1 MSTLEQIRQRPI
13 LIITILGVALLLF
26 ILTAV
31 DRPGEL
37 FTDNHTVAKVDG
49 EKIDYMEFQKRVER
63 QQEQMQQR
71 GYNNVDAAQVQ
82 EYVLQQMI
90 SETLMQK
97 EYNRLGLTVT
107 DNELSQAMLGDTPHP
122 YVSQMVQSMGIP
134 SAQMLY
140 DVAYNPTKSGID
152 PQQAGQFQQAWNALE
167 KDTEQMLLQQKFM
180 SQFMG
185 TLGAILARRR
195 RFQGDR
201 R

>member
-13 LIITILGVALLLF
+13 LIISILGLALLLF

-71 GYNNVDAAQVQ
+71 GYSNVDPAQVQ

-97 EYNRLGLTVT
+97 EFDRLGLTVT
-107 DNELSQAMLGDTPHP
+107 DAELSNALLGKTPHP
-122 YVSQMVQSMGIP
+122 YVQQMVQSMGIP
-134 SAQMLY
+134 SAQLLW
-140 DVAYNPTKSGID
+140 GGC
-152 PQQAGQFQQAWNALE
+152 QQPH
-167 KDTEQMLLQQKFM
+167 
-180 SQFMG
+180 
-185 TLGAILARRR
+185 
-195 RFQGDR
+195 QGWHHP
-201 R
+201 